1 MPVIIKTNK
10 KQKREVLE
18 VAYFVA
24 VAQPIMVLP
33 QAIQIFTNHSA
44 GQVSLLTW
52 AMLLL
57 FNTSNFIYA
66 LVFNIKPII
75 INNAIWMIVDAL
87 VVIGILV
94 YR

>member
-1 MPVIIKTNK
+1 MLIKTNR

-24 VAQPIMVLP
+24 VVQPIMVLP
-33 QAIQIFTNHSA
+33 QAVEIFKNHSA

-57 FNTSNFIYA
+57 FNAANLVYA
-66 LVFNIKPII
+66 LVFNVKPII
-75 INNAIWMIVDAL
+75 INNAIWVIVDAL
-87 VVIGILV
+87 VVIGILL

>member
-1 MPVIIKTNK
+1 MLIKTNK
-10 KQKREVLE
+10 KQKREILE
-18 VAYFVA
+18 IAYFVA

-33 QAIQIFTNHSA
+33 QVIQIFASHSA
-44 GQVSLLTW
+44 RDVSLLTW

-87 VVIGILV
+87 VVVGVLL